1 MANVRKR
8 ILELTALESASLNTT
23 IVGVDGGTTYKIELD
38 TLADAVTARVNIL
51 DRDRLQSLESVTSSF
66 ETKGRNVVSSSAQ
79 ISNLGFISSSV
90 NITSLNTFTQSID
103 NRVDNLE
110 AATSSY
116 LTSLNGAVSASSQL
130 TSSYDG
136 RYVLSG
142 SVTQTTW
149 DNIANKPNG
158 IVSQSTDLSSL
169 NAFTQSIDSR
179 VDSLE
184 NSTGSYLTN
193 LNGAISSSSQLTSSF
208 DVRYTLSGSITE
220 TTWNNI
226 SGKPSGIVSQS
237 TDLTSLNQ
245 FTQSIDGRVDSL
257 ENATSSFETKGSGI
271 ISGAAQITSLGYAK
285 LVGGNT
291 FYNEQT
297 FLNNV
302 NIQGNLSSSVINSLN
317 SFTQSFSTS
326 VDSRFDTLEATII
339 SGSPNYVQVL
349 GNKRTNI
356 TTTGVSIISGSITT
370 TGNPVQIMV
379 TGDANPIGGSGWAR
393 LQIFRDGNGIG
404 NIIQVENS
412 SNLNVP
418 YCLNVIDTPS
428 AGTYTYSMRTTDN
441 MAGTFDFGEHTGPL
455 LTAVELKTNTN
466 LPSTN
471 NVFTGTNTF
480 TGPLNVSN
488 GVGSGGG
495 AEGGQIDLAYA
506 QTGTTLTGS
515 AVALDVYQDRV
526 RIFENS
532 GSFRGVHIDMSKAP
546 TGVAGELIWKSS
558 GMVGAGTFVTL
569 DNLKCAVTTVG
580 QGNRGL
586 SIGAVST
593 TFEAD
598 VSGWYTVSGGS
609 GGLTG
614 NNQTYTTT
622 ASNSLFNWNFPTH
635 GDMAQ
640 VNLRDKTNNRFYRIT
655 MMIGA
660 GYISNFISI
669 ERLF

>member
-79 ISNLGFISSSV
+79 ISNLGFISSSA

-103 NRVDNLE
+103 NRVDSLE

-116 LTSLNGAVSASSQL
+116 LTSLNGAVSSSSQL

-142 SVTQTTW
+142 SITQTTW
-149 DNIANKPNG
+149 DNIANKPSG

-169 NAFTQSIDSR
+169 NTFTQSIDNR

-271 ISGAAQITSLGYAK
+271 ISGAAQITSLGYSK

-339 SGSPNYVQVL
+339 SGSPNYTQVL
-349 GNKRTNI
+349 GNKRTGI
-356 TTTGVSIISGSITT
+356 TSVGTSIISGSITT
-370 TGNPVQIMV
+370 AGNPVQIMV

-412 SNLNVP
+412 SNLNIP

-455 LTAVELKTNTN
+455 LTALELKTNTN

-471 NVFTGTNTF
+471 NVFTGTNRFNGQVTIGG
-480 TGPLNVSN
+480 TG
-488 GVGSGGG
+488 GD
-495 AEGGQIDLAYA
+495 EGGEIQLVTA
-506 QTGTTLTGS
+506 QTNTTLTGGYVS
-515 AVALDVYQDRV
+515 ADIYQNRL
-526 RIFENS
+526 RIFE
-532 GSFRGVHIDMSKAP
+532 GGGDFRGVHIDLSKTP
-546 TGVAGELIWKSS
+546 GGVAGELMWKSS

-569 DNLKCAVTTVG
+569 DNLKCTVTTSG
-580 QGNRGL
+580 QRGL

-635 GDMAQ
+635 GDMVQ

-655 MMIGA
+655 MMIGS
-660 GYISNFISI
+660 GYVSNFISI

>member
-1 MANVRKR
+1 MATGRKR
-8 ILELTALESASLNTT
+8 ISELTALSSASLDTV
-23 IVGVDGGTTYKIELD
+23 IVGVDNGTTYKIELD
-38 TLADAVTARVNIL
+38 VLADAVTSRVNIL
-51 DRDRLQSLESVTSSF
+51 DRDRLQSLEYVTSSF
-66 ETKGRNVVSSSAQ
+66 ETKGRSIVS
-79 ISNLGFISSSV
+79 G
-90 NITSLNTFTQSID
+90 
-103 NRVDNLE
+103 
-110 AATSSY
+110 
-116 LTSLNGAVSASSQL
+116 SSQL
-130 TSSYDG
+130 TSSYDL
-136 RYVLSG
+136 RYVISG
-142 SVTQTTW
+142 SITQTTW
-149 DNIANKPNG
+149 DNIANKPDG

-169 NAFTQSIDSR
+169 NTFTQSIDSR

-271 ISGAAQITSLGYAK
+271 ISGAAQITSLGYSK

-302 NIQGNLSSSVINSLN
+302 NIQGNLSSSVINNLN

-339 SGSPNYVQVL
+339 SGSPNYTQVL
-349 GNKRTNI
+349 GNRRTGI

-379 TGDANPIGGSGWAR
+379 TGDANPIGGTGWAR

-428 AGTYTYSMRTTDN
+428 AGTYTYSMRTTDAH
-441 MAGTFDFGEHTGPL
+441 AGTFDFGEVNGPL
-455 LTAVELKTNTN
+455 LTVVELKTNTN

-471 NVFTGTNTF
+471 NVFTGTNAFNGGVTI
-480 TGPLNVSN
+480 GP
-488 GVGSGGG
+488 G
-495 AEGGQIDLAYA
+495 AGFEGGELALAYA
-506 QTGTTLTGS
+506 PSGTTLTGS
-515 AVALDVYQDRV
+515 AVVLDVYQDRV

-532 GSFRGVHIDMSKAP
+532 GNFRGVHIDMSKAP
-546 TGVAGELIWKSS
+546 TGVSGELIWKTS
-558 GMVGAGTFVTL
+558 GFVNAGTFLTL
-569 DNLKCAVTTVG
+569 DNLKVSVTTG
-580 QGNRGL
+580 GSRGL
-586 SIGAVST
+586 SVGAVST
-593 TFEAD
+593 NFTANI
-598 VSGWYTVSGGS
+598 SGWFGYTGG
-609 GGLTG
+609 GGG
-614 NNQTYTTT
+614 ASAVNIGYTTT
-622 ASNSLFNWNFPTH
+622 GSSSAFGWSFTTEGDGSNYIIN
-635 GDMAQ
+635 
-640 VNLRDKTNNRFYRIT
+640 DKTNNRVYRVT
-655 MMIGA
+655 LMIGA
-660 GYISNFISI
+660 GYNNNFISI
-669 ERLF
+669 ERLY